1 MSPGGQ
7 APLTPRSAYW
17 WAAQT
22 PPQHPF
28 EYDYTLMAITNEQ
41 TEEVLFGSIS
51 GLLGV
56 VWACLVQI
64 PSMPFSSRNSERSAL
79 PNVDRI

>member
-1 MSPGGQ
+1 
-7 APLTPRSAYW
+7 
-17 WAAQT
+17 
-22 PPQHPF
+22 
-28 EYDYTLMAITNEQ
+28 MAITNEQ

-64 PSMPFSSRNSERSAL
+64 PSMPFSPRTSERSVV